1 MKRQQ
6 EIYLTKSLYRIQTL
20 FLCQKHTAV
29 GLTWQNHL
37 LGAPR
42 YSFLKDAELGRWV
55 LCWKHTN
62 IRALE
67 CPYFFPFIAVC
78 PFRQNSHWSVTCTR
92 WFRRCVQN
100 TIAFSKWM
108 FASSCLSFPDSS
120 WAWDHCC
127 CYLVAKLC
135 PTLCNPMDHSPLGS
149 SVQGISQARILEWVA
164 ISSSRGSSQPMGWT
178 HNSCIGR
185 QILWHWVTREA
196 PCDHYTYWKDG

>member
-1 MKRQQ
+1 MVSRLFMVWKNYQIKFMKRQQ

-42 YSFLKDAELGRWV
+42 YCFLKDAELGRWV

-78 PFRQNSHWSVTCTR
+78 PFGQNSDWSVTCTR

-108 FASSCLSFPDSS
+108 FASSLKFS
-120 WAWDHCC
+120 WFQ
-127 CYLVAKLC
+127 LGLG
-135 PTLCNPMDHSPLGS
+135 PML
-149 SVQGISQARILEWVA
+149 LFF
-164 ISSSRGSSQPMGWT
+164 
-178 HNSCIGR
+178 SC
-185 QILWHWVTREA
+185 
-196 PCDHYTYWKDG
+196 